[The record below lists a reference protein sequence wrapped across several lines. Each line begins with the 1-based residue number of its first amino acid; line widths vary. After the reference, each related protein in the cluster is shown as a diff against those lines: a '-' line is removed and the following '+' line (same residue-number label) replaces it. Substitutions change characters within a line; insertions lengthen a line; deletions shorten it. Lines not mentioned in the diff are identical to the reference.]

1 MPDNILFQK
10 DRLTVSDAKLTV
22 GNATLYYPNVSATSI
37 YDGRPYLVAGIA
49 GVAGLV
55 PLGFMLFMG
64 ARILGPYFPIK
75 AVAIM
80 FVPLIGFAIFGFTY
94 RVKCLF
100 LTIDGSTVAILKSK
114 DRSELEV
121 AQRAIE
127 EAKRAYGA
135 RGAKA

>member
-22 GNATLYYPNVSATSI
+22 GNATLFYPNVSATSI
-37 YDGRPYLVAGIA
+37 YDGRPFRAMGGSGL
-49 GVAGLV
+49 AGLV
-55 PLGFMLFMG
+55 FSGVMLFMG

-80 FVPLIGFAIFGFTY
+80 LVPFIALGVFGFTY

-121 AQRAIE
+121 A
-127 EAKRAYGA
+127 
-135 RGAKA
+135 